1 MKTVIVVGVLGAVAL
16 LAGCGEKDE
25 SAVAAAPAEATSGS
39 VAGDATGSAVAS
51 TADGQV
57 HRTTGRIAEIS
68 GSSVTVDHQPVQ
80 THGWPAM
87 SMAFQAPD
95 PSMLEGLQAGAN
107 VQFGFKQ
114 DGGQYVLTEIT
125 KQ

>member
-1 MKTVIVVGVLGAVAL
+1 MKTVIVVGVLGAAAL
-16 LAGCGEKDE
+16 LAGCGEKEE
-25 SAVAAAPAEATSGS
+25 SAVAAAPAEATSAL
-39 VAGDATGSAVAS
+39 VAGDATGSRAAS
-51 TADGQV
+51 TAEGQV
-57 HRTTGRIAEIS
+57 HRTTGRIAEVS
-68 GSSVTVDHQPVQ
+68 GSTVTVDHQPVQ
-80 THGWPAM
+80 TLGWPAM

-114 DGGQYVLTEIT
+114 EGGQYVLTEMS